1 MPCVRRHMEIITR
14 FCFDPL
20 VAFITV
26 LSQSLSLQR
35 WRKNPLYRH
44 ENEAEQRY
52 LVGACPWVHRSHFVY
67 PEAMSK
73 IPQLVRK
80 VRWHCQCEDSSQYSY
95 NSLLLGFQ
103 DIDVIK
109 PTLYLLTY
117 CLQLKYR
124 EISFRVSV
132 AGTLLGMK
140 IYESK
145 MITRK
150 KR

>member
-1 MPCVRRHMEIITR
+1 MPGGSV
-14 FCFDPL
+14 PL
-20 VAFITV
+20 
-26 LSQSLSLQR
+26 R
-35 WRKNPLYRH
+35 
-44 ENEAEQRY
+44 
-52 LVGACPWVHRSHFVY
+52 HRSHFVY

-80 VRWHCQCEDSSQYSY
+80 VRGLCQCEDSSQYSY
-95 NSLLLGFQ
+95 NSLLLRFQ
-103 DIDVIK
+103 DIVVIK
-109 PTLYLLTY
+109 LTLYLLTY

-132 AGTLLGMK
+132 AGTLLGMN

-145 MITRK
+145 IITGK